1 MGRYLTRATRHTAT
15 GYHGVQTQRGVWI
28 GWNYGE
34 HTEKGGGH
42 GGEVTRSKVKLIGR
56 RKIWGVDPPC
66 SLRLDG

>member
-34 HTEKGGGH
+34 HTEKGGGTA
-42 GGEVTRSKVKLIGR
+42 GK
-56 RKIWGVDPPC
+56 
-66 SLRLDG
+66 